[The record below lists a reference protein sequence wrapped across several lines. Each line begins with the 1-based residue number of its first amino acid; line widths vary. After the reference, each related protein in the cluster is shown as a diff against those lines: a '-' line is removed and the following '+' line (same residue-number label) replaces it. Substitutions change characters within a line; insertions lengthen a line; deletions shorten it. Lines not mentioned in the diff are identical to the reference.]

1 MVTNLPPLSIEIPS
15 LMQPKFKWR
24 NPIDDQNW
32 RSNLDGRKL
41 QRVKE
46 FSFYLRDWIRDYS
59 TKIFPTHA
67 INIPLGSVNDNP
79 QQLGNIFRD

>member
-1 MVTNLPPLSIEIPS
+1 MTDELIHIMQAYDFSAARFES
-15 LMQPKFKWR
+15 LT
-24 NPIDDQNW
+24 IDHP
-32 RSNLDGRKL
+32 NLDGRKL

>member
-32 RSNLDGRKL
+32 RSNASNELLTKF
-41 QRVKE
+41 E
-46 FSFYLRDWIRDYS
+46 FIEGVFNS
-59 TKIFPTHA
+59 
-67 INIPLGSVNDNP
+67 
-79 QQLGNIFRD
+79 